1 MTEVLHANIFFA
13 IASVATVVFCLFVCL
28 ILYQFYRI
36 TKSIRAIIERVEMAS
51 DLVADDVAHARKLI
65 ATQGLFA
72 SLLSFAFG
80 TQKARKKRARE
91 ETED

>member
-1 MTEVLHANIFFA
+1 MTEVLHANIFFI
-13 IASVATVVFCLFVCL
+13 IASVATVVFCLLVCL

-36 TKSIRAIIERVEMAS
+36 AKSVRAIIERIESAS

-80 TQKARKKRARE
+80 NAKARKKRAKDD
-91 ETED
+91 TED